1 VWFSVLGFEG
11 SGTRKVVLQ
20 LLKDNEIDVADPV
33 EIKLIGMSAVEAPRQ
48 HIDFLRCQV
57 GEIKEDI
64 S

>member
-48 HIDFLRCQV
+48 HIDLLRCQV